1 MVSISGREK
10 PRALSPSKDII
21 LFLMGGEEG
30 EGEGAASWVWL

>member
-10 PRALSPSKDII
+10 PRALSPSRDII

-30 EGEGAASWVWL
+30 AASWVWL